1 MNPFIFQQF
10 KKPYQSLF
18 IEASA
23 GTGKTYTIQLM
34 VSRLISEGTPLKK
47 ILIVTYTEKAAGE
60 LKDRI
65 RKKIDEVLAKNRLD
79 SKEPELDETQRGYFR
94 RAYQEVDNAA
104 IFTIHSFCQKVLK
117 EFAYDAGRPFD
128 MSMVN
133 DGDVE
138 NELERIIRDEW
149 GKRAD
154 FNALINAADSVSS
167 FLNSLKAKIKKSVD
181 IYKGVD
187 SKGND
192 IVKLEIGEFVWN
204 DDSISAKTA
213 LSMNEGIDYKK
224 LLQFKTFAKNLQTLR
239 KSEIKKYTA
248 KVERTVNKQ
257 KTIVPEEFTVDNL
270 ISLIEAWDSTAK
282 NPFTP
287 AKVGGALIEVPD
299 NESSE
304 ALQYVFNFA
313 INLKNLAPKIKD
325 FCEAKSQE
333 FKFYIDATR
342 EVFNKWQK
350 YKSENKLQSFNDMI
364 LFVHK
369 TLMSDNSTSLKSR
382 LREQYRYAI
391 IDEFQD
397 TNQLQWDIFSSI
409 FLNKKSQEGIE
420 QRIFVVGDPK
430 QSIYSFQGADVNV
443 YQKAIHEIGDGCLLK
458 HNYRSTDGIIV
469 GCNAL
474 FEGDFFN
481 PAKNANSSITFQ
493 KSFPP
498 DDINQR
504 KLAPTINGNSVAS
517 IWITDKVNPEDFAEM
532 AVNQI
537 AEWCSFTGDK
547 TKLQVFNKDT
557 GKLRNVSF
565 KDFAILARAR
575 TEMTFFEDAMRRIG
589 MPFTRYKENS
599 LFKSRECS
607 EWIAIFNALN
617 APDFSYWNRRLL
629 NEALVTDFFNLETK
643 GLQKLHY
650 IESEIFDNP
659 DNECRKMI
667 YEWRALALKFRYAEM
682 LERIYKDSKIEEKLM
697 QVSKLQSLA
706 RLRQIGNYAIDYRYK
721 HKCSLDDLVRHLE
734 GLALYNESTDDENGD
749 LVELASDFDAVQ
761 VMTIHASKGLEF
773 PVVIS
778 AAGFKHHYQDSDE
791 PVIYHQGND
800 VCIGFGEFAKAAR
813 KSEELEEWKRL
824 FYVDFTRAASILIL
838 PQYDKWTEKDKNDC
852 LKYPEYQFLQKAISD
867 FRKNYKDKCLEQ
879 TSIRYYDTL
888 PPIESFD
895 TRKLTECITTILVT
909 QKKIAEELEKAN
921 GNATQESSI
930 CTVEGAKEQM
940 SSLQKALPGKAILQY
955 SYSSLSG
962 RVDSPIAE
970 ADNSRT
976 DKEGEALP
984 ETAQDFAS
992 ELQGTIDGDVIS
1004 NVTEDI
1010 LEDFAESPRRLS
1022 PEEEGYPRGSKVGDT
1037 LHNIL
1042 EHTVFSKFGADFK
1055 TLDDALGKTPGINTS
1070 ELANAIEE
1078 EFKAQSLP
1086 IATHK
1091 DEWIAV
1097 TTRFVW
1103 NTLNAELPAIE
1114 GNRICTATFKLTSIP
1129 KTDHK
1134 PEVQFGLNADNIGA
1148 EAEKILHRMC
1158 KGFIDLLFVRTDSE
1172 GNKRYSILDWKSD
1185 TLEVY
1190 APAKI
1195 KAKVDSEY
1203 SVQRVLYSYCL
1214 IQWLKQFYGNRKT
1227 ETGIVKGLDEQQ
1239 IFDKHFGGIYY
1250 AFLRGTD
1257 GKTSS
1262 GIYAQTW
1269 KNFATLEKAYKN
1281 VKSLMTAS
1289 KKAEGK

>member
-65 RKKIDEVLAKNRLD
+65 RKKIDEVLVKNRLD

-94 RAYQEVDNAA
+94 KAYQEVDNAA

-128 MSMVN
+128 MSMVD

-138 NELERIIRDEW
+138 NELDRIIRDEW
-149 GKRAD
+149 EKRPD
-154 FNALINAADSVSS
+154 FNSLINAADSVSS
-167 FLNSLKAKIKKSVD
+167 FLSSLKTKIKKSVD
-181 IYKGVD
+181 FYKGAD
-187 SKGND
+187 SNGSD
-192 IVKLEIGEFVWN
+192 IVKLEIGGFVWK
-204 DDSISAKTA
+204 DDSISAETA
-213 LSMNEGIDYKK
+213 LSMNEGIDYEK
-224 LLQFKTFAKNLQTLR
+224 LLQFKTFAKNLQIL
-239 KSEIKKYTA
+239 KESGIKEYKA
-248 KVERTVNKQ
+248 EVERTINKQ
-257 KTIVPEEFTVDNL
+257 KTKVPEDFTVDNL
-270 ISLIEAWDSTAK
+270 ISLIETWNSAAK
-282 NPFTP
+282 NPFT
-287 AKVGGALIEVPD
+287 ATKIGGTLIEIPD
-299 NESSE
+299 NESGE
-304 ALQYVFNFA
+304 ALQYVFDFA
-313 INLKNLAPKIKD
+313 ISLKGLLPKVKE

-342 EVFNKWQK
+342 EVFDKWQK

-369 TLMSDNSTSLKSR
+369 TLMSGNSTSLKSR

-409 FLNKKSQEGIE
+409 FLNKKPQEDIE

-443 YQKAIHEIGDGCLLK
+443 YQKAISQIGEGCQLK
-458 HNYRSTDGIIV
+458 NNYRSTDGIIL

-474 FEGDFFN
+474 FEGDFFY
-481 PAKNANSSITFQ
+481 PDKSTTSSITFE
-493 KSFPP
+493 KSLPP
-498 DDINQR
+498 DDPKKR
-504 KLAPTINGNSVAS
+504 KEAPTINGISAAS
-517 IWITDKVNPEDFAEM
+517 IWITDEVSPEDFAEM
-532 AVNQI
+532 TVSQI
-537 AEWCSFTGDK
+537 ADWCSFTGDK
-547 TKLQVFNKDT
+547 TKLQVFDKDS

-650 IESEIFDNP
+650 IESEIFDDP

-682 LERIYKDSKIEEKLM
+682 LEKIYKDSKIEEKLM

-706 RLRQIGNYAIDYRYK
+706 RLRQIGNYAIDYLYK

-734 GLALYNESTDDENGD
+734 GLALHNESTDDENGD

-778 AAGFKHHYQDSDE
+778 AAGFKHHYQDPNE

-800 VCIGFGEFAKAAR
+800 VCIGFGEFAKAVR

-838 PQYDKWTEKDKNDC
+838 PQYNKWTEVDKNGC
-852 LKYPEYQFLQKAISD
+852 LNYPEYQFLQKAISN
-867 FRKNYKDKCLEQ
+867 FRENYKDKCLEQ
-879 TSIRYYDTL
+879 TNIRYCDTL
-888 PPIESFD
+888 PPIEAFD
-895 TRKLTECITTILVT
+895 AKKLTECITTILVT
-909 QKKIAEELEKAN
+909 QKKIAEEQEKAS
-921 GNATQESSI
+921 GNAPQESPTR
-930 CTVEGAKEQM
+930 TVEDAKKQM
-940 SSLQKALPGKAILQY
+940 SSLQKDLPGKAILQY
-955 SYSSLSG
+955 SYSSLAG
-962 RVDSPIAE
+962 RADSPIAE

-976 DKEGEALP
+976 DKEGATLP
-984 ETAQDFAS
+984 EAAQEIAS
-992 ELQGTIDGDVIS
+992 KLQKEIDGDVIS
-1004 NVTEDI
+1004 NAPETVPD
-1010 LEDFAESPRRLS
+1010 DSAKSPRKLS
-1022 PEEEGYPRGSKVGDT
+1022 PEEENYPRGSKVGDT

-1055 TLDDALGKTPGINTS
+1055 TLDDALGKTPDINTS

-1086 IATHK
+1086 IAKHN

-1097 TTRFVW
+1097 TTRFIW
-1103 NTLNAELPAIE
+1103 NTLNAELPIIE
-1114 GNRICTATFKLTSIP
+1114 GSHICTTTFKLTSIP

-1134 PEVQFGLNADNIGA
+1134 PEVQFGLNADNASA

-1185 TLEVY
+1185 TLENY

-1214 IQWLKQFYGNRKT
+1214 IQWLKLFYGKRSDG
-1227 ETGIVKGLDEQQ
+1227 TGENLDEQQ
-1239 IFDKHFGGIYY
+1239 IFEKHFGGIYY

-1269 KNFATLEKAYKN
+1269 KDFATLEQAYKN
-1281 VKSLMTAS
+1281 VKSLMTAT
-1289 KKAEGK
+1289 KKAEEK